1 MRILDRYIGRNV
13 AASFFIVMLVMLS
26 LFTIFAFMDELR
38 RIGRGQY
45 DTLTAIH
52 YILLTTPRLAY
63 QLFPT
68 TVLIGCTIGLG
79 MLASHSE
86 LVSMRAAGVSLARII
101 GSVMKVGVLLIA
113 AFILVGEVL
122 APMTERDAQELRS
135 VALSD
140 KLDLGGD
147 SGLWAR
153 DKNTFINIQRVLP
166 GERLGDVYIYE
177 LDDAHRVTKMQFAQS
192 AVYTSGRWML
202 ENVQSS
208 EIAVDRIVSQ
218 MAERLPWKTDL
229 SPDLLGVVTVKPNTL
244 SVLELYD
251 YVKYLQE
258 NGLDAA
264 VYEQAFW
271 GKLLVPLVATVMI
284 LLSVSF
290 IFGPLRSVG
299 AGHRILTGA
308 LVGVGFFV
316 INQVFTYVGIVFSFN
331 PIVTAVL
338 PAAFAAVL
346 AVVLLKR
353 VH

>member
-13 AASFFIVMLVMLS
+13 AASFFVVMLVMLS

-45 DTLTAIH
+45 DTLAAIH
-52 YILLTTPRLAY
+52 YVLLTTPRLAY

-79 MLASHSE
+79 LLAGHSE

-101 GSVMKVGVLLIA
+101 GSVVKVGLLLIVS
-113 AFILVGEVL
+113 FVLVGEVL
-122 APMTERDAQELRS
+122 APITERNAQELRS
-135 VALSD
+135 VAMSD

-153 DKNTFINIQRVLP
+153 DKDTFINIQRVLP
-166 GERLGDVYIYE
+166 GERLGEVSIYE
-177 LDDAHRVTKMQFAQS
+177 LDKDNRVTKILFAKS
-192 AVYTSGRWML
+192 AVYESGQWLL
-202 ENVQSS
+202 ENVESS
-208 EIAVDRIVSQ
+208 EISMERISAQFVESQ
-218 MAERLPWKTDL
+218 PWETEL

-244 SVLELYD
+244 SVFELYD
-251 YVKYLQE
+251 YVGYLRE
-258 NGLDAA
+258 NGLDTA

-271 GKLLVPLVATVMI
+271 GKLLVPLVAVSMI
-284 LLSVSF
+284 LLSTSF
-290 IFGPLRSVG
+290 VFGPLRSVG

-316 INQVFTYVGIVFSFN
+316 VNQVFTYVGIVFSFN
-331 PIVTAVL
+331 PVVTASL
-338 PAAFAAVL
+338 PAIFALVL
-346 AVVLLKR
+346 AVVLLRR
-353 VH
+353 VR